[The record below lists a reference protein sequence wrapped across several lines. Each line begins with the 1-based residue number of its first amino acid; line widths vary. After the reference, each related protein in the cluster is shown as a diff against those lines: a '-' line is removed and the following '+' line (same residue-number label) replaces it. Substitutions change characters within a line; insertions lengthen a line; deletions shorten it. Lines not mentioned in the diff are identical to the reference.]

1 MTTRDTRWPS
11 DLDDEAERG
20 PDQTHTSATA
30 LRRPSRRRRT
40 NPSRAL
46 ETVLLAST
54 AALVAAVAWPIAT
67 QSHAAPQAP
76 AAVAATASA
85 TTPPR
90 IQLALLLDTS
100 SSMDGLI
107 DQARAQLWSV
117 VNTLD
122 GATFQ
127 GDAPRLEIA
136 VYEYGNDRL
145 SSRDGYIRQVVAF
158 SSELDRVSEGLFS
171 LTTAGGDEYAGQA
184 IGRAVDELAWAE
196 EDSVF
201 RVLYIAGN
209 EGFDQGSVDFR
220 RTVGRAK
227 AAGIVVNTVNC
238 AGGSSWDA
246 GWQEAADVGGGKAL
260 RIDHNAVAVH
270 IASPYDESIQTLSSK
285 INETY
290 IGYGALGATGLS
302 NQVAQDTNS
311 LSYGAGSAISRAAA
325 KSSMHYDNA
334 SWDLVDALANGD
346 VEDASEVRDS
356 LDGDLK
362 DLDDEALR
370 KHVKDKQEE
379 RAKLQKEMR
388 ELQQKR
394 TDYVS
399 GKKSDEANRLDTAI
413 VESLT
418 EQAVAAGF
426 TL

>member
-1 MTTRDTRWPS
+1 MLNGTTVELHVEAEPRDTGVVGGERAYLRKRPRQTFS
-11 DLDDEAERG
+11 PECVVGERG
-20 PDQTHTSATA
+20 
-30 LRRPSRRRRT
+30 
-40 NPSRAL
+40 
-46 ETVLLAST
+46 
-54 AALVAAVAWPIAT
+54 
-67 QSHAAPQAP
+67 
-76 AAVAATASA
+76 
-85 TTPPR
+85 
-90 IQLALLLDTS
+90 
-100 SSMDGLI
+100 
-107 DQARAQLWSV
+107 
-117 VNTLD
+117 
-122 GATFQ
+122 
-127 GDAPRLEIA
+127 
-136 VYEYGNDRL
+136 
-145 SSRDGYIRQVVAF
+145 
-158 SSELDRVSEGLFS
+158 
-171 LTTAGGDEYAGQA
+171 
-184 IGRAVDELAWAE
+184 
-196 EDSVF
+196 
-201 RVLYIAGN
+201 
-209 EGFDQGSVDFR
+209 
-220 RTVGRAK
+220 
-227 AAGIVVNTVNC
+227 
-238 AGGSSWDA
+238 
-246 GWQEAADVGGGKAL
+246 EAADVGGGKAL